1 MTGTV
6 TEECK
11 DGEVPAQV
19 ISQPT
24 GAMIQDPNCAKPL
37 GDPIPGYSGISR
49 RVQADNIFGM
59 TFSEA
64 RRMAVESQNRI
75 LSEKEETLAQ
85 TSQYIPEDQRIKK
98 TPFFQ

>member
-1 MTGTV
+1 MAATGT
-6 TEECK
+6 EEAK

-19 ISQPT
+19 ISQP
-24 GAMIQDPNCAKPL
+24 AAAAVQDPNCAKAL

-64 RRMAVESQNRI
+64 RRMAVESQSRI
-75 LSEKEETLAQ
+75 LSEKDETLAQ
-85 TSQYIPEDQRIKK
+85 TSKYIPEDQRIKK

>member
-1 MTGTV
+1 MLTA
-6 TEECK
+6 TEEAK

-19 ISQPT
+19 ISQPA
-24 GAMIQDPNCAKPL
+24 GAMVQDPNCAKAL
-37 GDPIPGYSGISR
+37 GAPIPGYSGISR

-64 RRMAVESQNRI
+64 RRMAVESQDRI
-75 LSEKEETLAQ
+75 THEKSETLNT

-98 TPFFQ
+98 TPFF